1 LPSASSAPVNEI
13 RKSFTGTIEELFAKR
28 GPASKP
34 PKTSK
39 NVVAEKH
46 GHNEFPCALCGQCRP
61 IMDARLTSRKK
72 DQRIVFLSCL
82 LMENDIDMDT
92 ARRLYKESH
101 TASRRICQSH
111 YVKAAS
117 FISNEIQEM
126 WGIVPVYGLHNV
138 PLNILEVFLAHLQV
152 FSDCIDEEIIL
163 EIYDVTRFFN
173 ECLARYYGINGWN
186 DSDMWARQ
194 KKPLK
199 RKKAASGSEGN
210 VCGDDKTLQK
220 NESSPKSK
228 VSRESPLFMEP
239 KDEPQEPVDVSEGI
253 SAATLLDQS
262 MPSPSSATTCESSS
276 SDKGT
281 SPDDV
286 KASTSEPVNTPRII
300 RDPSNY
306 VNTVADRKFR
316 QRFRMSRSTFKI
328 LCDALDPFLEKHAQ
342 NKTKSYTAI
351 KVGTALEVLAGN
363 AHAMKGLQLMGS
375 SVTEIFGDVLDALLK
390 WSGSVIQW
398 PGQKERAEIGER
410 FFKMTGLNDIVGCLD
425 GTIIGAEHPQNEQ
438 HSSDESSK
446 GPRSLNVALIADDKQ
461 QFRWVLAKYPG
472 DVKDELVFK
481 RSLLCEQLKEGV
493 KKGRLIGDEAY
504 KREPFLLT
512 WNTGKRYLKGEHN
525 AFNEILSEAHKSV
538 QEAIANWKRQFP
550 ILTSDIISPKVA
562 RIIVGSAAVYNL
574 TRFQG
579 EPPFTSEE
587 VADEVYQRC
596 SAFRFMKMVESTY

>member
-1 LPSASSAPVNEI
+1 MWTR
-13 RKSFTGTIEELFAKR
+13 RK
-28 GPASKP
+28 
-34 PKTSK
+34 
-39 NVVAEKH
+39 
-46 GHNEFPCALCGQCRP
+46 RP
-61 IMDARLTSRKK
+61 M
-72 DQRIVFLSCL
+72 
-82 LMENDIDMDT
+82 
-92 ARRLYKESH
+92 
-101 TASRRICQSH
+101 
-111 YVKAAS
+111 
-117 FISNEIQEM
+117 
-126 WGIVPVYGLHNV
+126 
-138 PLNILEVFLAHLQV
+138 
-152 FSDCIDEEIIL
+152 
-163 EIYDVTRFFN
+163 
-173 ECLARYYGINGWN
+173 
-186 DSDMWARQ
+186 
-194 KKPLK
+194 K
-199 RKKAASGSEGN
+199 RKQAASGSEGN
-210 VCGDDKTLQK
+210 AHEKDKTLQES
-220 NESSPKSK
+220 ESSPKSK
-228 VSRESPLFMEP
+228 VGRESPLFIEP
-239 KDEPQEPVDVSEGI
+239 KGEPQEPVDVCEGI

-262 MPSPSSATTCESSS
+262 MPSPSSATNSEASSS
-276 SDKGT
+276 EKGENFERLSCVSNEDEEKSR

-286 KASTSEPVNTPRII
+286 KASTSAPVNTSRII

-328 LCDALDPFLEKHAQ
+328 LCDALDPFLEKNAH

-398 PGQKERAEIGER
+398 PGQKERAEIAER

-425 GTIIGAEHPQNEQ
+425 GTIIGAEHPPNEQ

-446 GPRSLNVALIADDKQ
+446 GPRSLNVALVADDKQ

-472 DVKDELVFK
+472 DVKDEEVFK
-481 RSLLCEQLKEGV
+481 RSLLCQQLKEGV

-512 WNTGKRYLKGEHN
+512 WNSGKRYLKQEHN

-574 TRFQG
+574 TRSQG
-579 EPPFTSEE
+579 EPPFTPEE
-587 VADEVYQRC
+587 VADEVYERC